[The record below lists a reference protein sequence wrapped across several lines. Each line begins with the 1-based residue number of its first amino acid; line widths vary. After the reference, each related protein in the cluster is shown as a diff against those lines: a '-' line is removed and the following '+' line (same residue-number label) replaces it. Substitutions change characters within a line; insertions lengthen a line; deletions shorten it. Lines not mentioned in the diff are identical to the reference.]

1 MSYPVCYT
9 RRIKEIENMKNENKI
24 ILDPSDKLMAGIKNM
39 KNKTEM
45 TEAQLL
51 CNQEVRINAGQFA
64 GKTAFVRKV
73 AADGRSLEVEIAH
86 TSGKI
91 AFVDVTFV
99 SEIQEQT
106 QFAKTEQSLGP
117 IANSVVQSHI

>member
-1 MSYPVCYT
+1 MSHPLCYN
-9 RRIKEIENMKNENKI
+9 RLMIIKTDMTE
-24 ILDPSDKLMAGIKNM
+24 
-39 KNKTEM
+39 KTNI

-51 CNQEVRINAGQFA
+51 LNQEVKINRGQFA
-64 GKTAFVRKV
+64 GKTAFVREV
-73 AADGRSLEVEIAH
+73 MADGRSLEVEVAH

-106 QFAKTEQSLGP
+106 QFAKGEPNLGP
-117 IANSVVQSHI
+117 VANSVVQDGR

>member
-1 MSYPVCYT
+1 MSHLVWYT
-9 RRIKEIENMKNENKI
+9 IRMKMIMKEQTNIPEW
-24 ILDPSDKLMAGIKNM
+24 
-39 KNKTEM
+39 
-45 TEAQLL
+45 QLFL
-51 CNQEVRINAGQFA
+51 NQEVKINRGQFA
-64 GKTAFVRKV
+64 GKTAFVREV
-73 AADGRSLEVEIAH
+73 MADGRTLEVEVAH

-117 IANSVVQSHI
+117 IANSVVQSGI

>member
-1 MSYPVCYT
+1 M
-9 RRIKEIENMKNENKI
+9 IIETDMTE
-24 ILDPSDKLMAGIKNM
+24 
-39 KNKTEM
+39 KTNI

-51 CNQEVRINAGQFA
+51 LNQEVKINRGQFA
-64 GKTAFVRKV
+64 GKTALVRKV
-73 AADGRSLEVEIAH
+73 MADGRSLEVEVAH

-106 QFAKTEQSLGP
+106 QFAKGEPNLGP
-117 IANSVVQSHI
+117 IANSVVQDWI

>member
-1 MSYPVCYT
+1 MSHPLWYT
-9 RRIKEIENMKNENKI
+9 IRM
-24 ILDPSDKLMAGIKNM
+24 KNM
-39 KNKTEM
+39 KNNI

-51 CNQEVRINAGQFA
+51 LNQEVKINVGQFA

-73 AADGRSLEVEIAH
+73 MADGRSLEVEIAH

-99 SEIQEQT
+99 SEIQEPT
-106 QFAKTEQSLGP
+106 QFAKTPQSLGP
-117 IANSVVQSHI
+117 IANSVVKDTI